1 MGGNIPGDN
10 FLRGD
15 IPLMSLIEGNFPG
28 GISLN
33 QRRYLQ
39 IVAFFRSNNA
49 MHALANKIWG
59 GKLTYK

>member
-28 GISLN
+28 GSSLT
-33 QRRYLQ
+33 QRSYLQ
-39 IVAFFRSNNA
+39 IVAFFR
-49 MHALANKIWG
+49 
-59 GKLTYK
+59 